1 MIHKVVEK
9 SGAWYAYKG
18 EKIGQGKD
26 NSRKFLKDNPEMAQE
41 IEAKIRAIVG
51 VAGRGDAVVLP
62 VEKDDDE

>member
-51 VAGRGDAVVLP
+51 VAGRGAAVVLP
-62 VEKDDDE
+62 EEKGDDE